1 MSVGVYGTSV
11 PASVSPD
18 DMEIW
23 YRYTPS
29 RDQEPGLITKW
40 PGLSSDI
47 IIENIHPE
55 YSTEIF
61 GGLYTLRLPVDTFG
75 TKGIYTIIIKP
86 VEIRTTIK
94 DCSNLAALPDVKGLV
109 LDSSSIESKFQSK
122 FENDSLIGYRIEY
135 LNNDGTKRKN
145 FFRII
150 TSNNKASS
158 INTSS
163 NNTTANTTRYIF
175 NDNSSLV
182 FCTITPSSSSSV
194 KPNALPYIGVPDQ
207 NIIITNTFFNPI
219 MMEIEMVE
227 HDNETIAY
235 ALYGN
240 QTKSLDD
247 GIYTIYNFN
256 EGIYRQYNLYEVKDK
271 FSGKPLYEVREEKTT
286 IDQTK
291 DFKDIT
297 DI

>member
-23 YRYTPS
+23 YKYTPS
-29 RDQEPGLITKW
+29 RDQEPGPLTKW
-40 PGLSSDI
+40 SGPSSDI
-47 IIENIHPE
+47 IKENAHPS
-55 YSTEIF
+55 YSNEIF

-75 TKGIYTIIIKP
+75 TKGIYTIVIKP
-86 VEIRTTIK
+86 IEIRVSIQ
-94 DCSNLAALPDVKGLV
+94 DCSTLAALPDVKGLV
-109 LDSSSIESKFQSK
+109 INSASVESQFQSK

-135 LNNDGTKRKN
+135 LNTDGSKRKN

-158 INTSS
+158 INTSA
-163 NNTTANTTRYIF
+163 NNTSTNATRYIF

-194 KPNALPYIGVPDQ
+194 KPNALPYIGVPGQ

-256 EGIYRQYNLYEVKDK
+256 NGIYRQYNLYEIKDR
-271 FSGKPLYEVREEKTT
+271 FTGKPLYEVREEKTT

-291 DFKDIT
+291 DFNSIT
-297 DI
+297 E